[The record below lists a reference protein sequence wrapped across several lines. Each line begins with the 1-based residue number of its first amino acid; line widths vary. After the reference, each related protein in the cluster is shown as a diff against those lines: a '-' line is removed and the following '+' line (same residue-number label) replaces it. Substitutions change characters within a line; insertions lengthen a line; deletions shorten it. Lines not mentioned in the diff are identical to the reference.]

1 MNTYKSYIHLAN
13 GENIIFGYQITND
26 KLQYLFIGDTV
37 YGMSCF
43 NLFIVLCVLKNIVY
57 IPKKH
62 LKILEER
69 I

>member
-1 MNTYKSYIHLAN
+1 MNTYESYIHLAN
-13 GENIIFGYQITND
+13 GENIDFGYDITNE
-26 KLQYLFIGDTV
+26 KLQYLTIGDTV

-43 NLFIVLCVLKNIVY
+43 NLFIVLCILKNIIY
-57 IPKKH
+57 IPDKH